1 MWKLLPIRHADNT
14 GRLQTVKKNDN
25 KFYYD
30 LLTKFYK
37 ETKIPLLLNTSFN
50 IQEPVVCTPLDAIK
64 CFKKSN
70 MDYLIVE
77 NFIITKKK
85 MTVFINNHT
94 TTENGNGF
102 YLLDLIDHLNLKSVK
117 IISLSCETKNKQYKV
132 FTLKNKKKSKNFLG
146 KILEIF
152 FMNYLIF
159 KNINKLKNETIIF
172 TSDPPMVGIILIL
185 ISKILKLNLIFGAR
199 YFSNTLIVSDIL
211 KKQYSFLIIIL
222 MNKFI
227 YKNEIKL

>member
-1 MWKLLPIRHADNT
+1 MQVLKFKKCRKITPAIRHVDNT

-85 MTVFINNHT
+85 
-94 TTENGNGF
+94 
-102 YLLDLIDHLNLKSVK
+102 
-117 IISLSCETKNKQYKV
+117 
-132 FTLKNKKKSKNFLG
+132 
-146 KILEIF
+146 
-152 FMNYLIF
+152 
-159 KNINKLKNETIIF
+159 
-172 TSDPPMVGIILIL
+172 
-185 ISKILKLNLIFGAR
+185 
-199 YFSNTLIVSDIL
+199 
-211 KKQYSFLIIIL
+211 
-222 MNKFI
+222 
-227 YKNEIKL
+227 

>member
-1 MWKLLPIRHADNT
+1 MGARSLGNRSIIADPRGKNIKDIINKKIKLRESFRPFAPSILLSHAKKWFVFNKIREVNNMMQVLKFKKSVEKITPAIRHADNT

-85 MTVFINNHT
+85 
-94 TTENGNGF
+94 
-102 YLLDLIDHLNLKSVK
+102 
-117 IISLSCETKNKQYKV
+117 
-132 FTLKNKKKSKNFLG
+132 
-146 KILEIF
+146 
-152 FMNYLIF
+152 
-159 KNINKLKNETIIF
+159 
-172 TSDPPMVGIILIL
+172 
-185 ISKILKLNLIFGAR
+185 
-199 YFSNTLIVSDIL
+199 
-211 KKQYSFLIIIL
+211 
-222 MNKFI
+222 
-227 YKNEIKL
+227 